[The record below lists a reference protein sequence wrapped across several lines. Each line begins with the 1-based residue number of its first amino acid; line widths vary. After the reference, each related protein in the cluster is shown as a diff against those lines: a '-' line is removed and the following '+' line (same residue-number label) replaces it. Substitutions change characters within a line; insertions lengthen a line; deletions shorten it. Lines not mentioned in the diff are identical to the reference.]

1 MIEIDPAWAGKVE
14 FYELVYGS
22 WLTYIFTVFL
32 FTKILRQPLEEWRY
46 VMLTFLGAFAF
57 WVNHYFQN
65 SPFYGGWIGLLS
77 FYTYGFLAAWYF
89 VAVKPAG
96 RSVAWQIGAMCSAI
110 LFTIMFICFEY
121 IARIGVEAG
130 IHEFWFMLGAAFG
143 IVGII
148 IWRGPV
154 QETWNGTGK

>member
-1 MIEIDPAWAGKVE
+1 MITIDPAWQGDVK
-14 FYELVYGS
+14 FYELIYGS
-22 WLTYIFTVFL
+22 WLTYIFTIVL
-32 FTKILRQPLEEWRY
+32 FEKVLRAPLEEWRY

-65 SPFYGGWIGLLS
+65 AS
-77 FYTYGFLAAWYF
+77 FYMILLNLYSLCFLIAWYF
-89 VAVKPAG
+89 VAVKHQPKGTVWKIAATLCA
-96 RSVAWQIGAMCSAI
+96 VIFTLAFIG
-110 LFTIMFICFEY
+110 FEY

-130 IHEFWFMLGAAFG
+130 IYEFWFMLGAAFG

-154 QETWNGTGK
+154 QDVWNGTGK